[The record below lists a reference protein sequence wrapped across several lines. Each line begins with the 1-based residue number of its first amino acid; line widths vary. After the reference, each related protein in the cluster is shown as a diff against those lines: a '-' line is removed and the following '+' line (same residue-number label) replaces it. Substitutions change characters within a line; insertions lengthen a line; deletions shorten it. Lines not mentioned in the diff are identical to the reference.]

1 MNRRHF
7 LTNSLGFAAASSLMA
22 GCRWPS
28 WSVIP
33 PWLPVKVLDGGMK
46 QGHRFARD
54 WGSKALPTPS
64 SERCVNTVIL
74 GGGIAGLTA
83 GWRLAQAD
91 FKDFL
96 LLQGFE
102 QYGNASGGQWQDV
115 SYPRGAH
122 YLPFP
127 TPESIH
133 VQEILRAFGI
143 LQGQNL
149 ADINSYDER
158 CVLHS
163 PDERL
168 WLGGREEWHDT
179 ILPPAAKGSSDLA
192 QQQRF
197 FRYVNSLKGKRG
209 TDGKVLFAI
218 PIAFSSQDAEWRKLD
233 TMTFD
238 EWLNREGYTS
248 ASFRWYLDYGCRDDY
263 GFGSDKVSAWAGI
276 HYFASR
282 VHDSEKPHQTS
293 LLTWGGGL
301 NPLAKQLSQASLP
314 QQLPQAAMRMVET
327 RDGVQV
333 WSTDMHGKV
342 TLIHAKRAICAMP
355 LHVLKHVFPQIKDYG
370 FDVEQDI
377 LPHVPWLVSNIWLNG
392 FPLEVGDVPLSWENI
407 VYGSKSLGYVT
418 ATQQWIRVAR
428 PPRSVFTAYHS
439 FADQE
444 PAIARRWMQNAS
456 VHELLDVGIQ
466 DVIKVYGTDLWSCVA
481 GVEVMMRGH
490 AMSAPVKG
498 YLSQK
503 GLLALRDA
511 DQKVTFAHSDL
522 SGYSIF
528 EEASWWGWQAAG
540 RII

>member
-7 LTNSLGFAAASSLMA
+7 LGYAAASSLMA

-33 PWLPVKVLDGGMK
+33 PWLPIKILDGGMR
-46 QGHRFARD
+46 QGHQYVRD
-54 WGSKALPTPS
+54 QAQHMPSPS
-64 SERCVNTVIL
+64 SERHVDTVIL

-83 GWRLAQAD
+83 GWRLAQAG

-96 LLQGFE
+96 LLNGFE
-102 QYGNASGGQWQDV
+102 QYGNASAGEWQDV

-127 TPESIH
+127 TPESVH
-133 VQEILRAFGI
+133 VQEILRDFGI

-149 ADINSYDER
+149 GDINSYDER
-158 CVLHS
+158 CVVHS

-168 WLGGREEWHDT
+168 WLGGGQYWHDT
-179 ILPPAAKGSSDLA
+179 LMPPAAKDSADWV

-197 FRYVNSLKGKRG
+197 LKLVNGLKGKRG
-209 TDGKVLFAI
+209 LDGKVLFAI
-218 PIAFSSQDAEWRKLD
+218 PIALSSQDAEWRKLD
-233 TMTFD
+233 TLTFD
-238 EWLNREGYTS
+238 QWLDREGYTS
-248 ASFRWYLDYGCRDDY
+248 EGLRWYLDYSCRDDY

-282 VHDSEKPHQTS
+282 IHDSEKDHQTS

-301 NPLAKQLSQASLP
+301 NPLAQQLSQASLP
-314 QQLPQAAMRMVET
+314 QQLAQAAMHLIET

-333 WSTDMHGKV
+333 WSTDMTGKV
-342 TLIHAKRAICAMP
+342 TLIKAKRAICAIP
-355 LHVLKHVFPQIKDYG
+355 LHVLKHVFPQLKDYG
-370 FDVEQDI
+370 FDVTQDI
-377 LPHVPWLVSNIWLNG
+377 LPHVPWLVSNVWLNG
-392 FPLEVGDVPLSWENI
+392 FPREVGDVPLSWENI
-407 VYGSKSLGYVT
+407 VYGSKSLGYVV

-428 PPRSVFTAYHS
+428 PSHSVFTAYHS
-439 FADQE
+439 MADQE
-444 PAIARRWMQNAS
+444 PDVARAWMQRATPY
-456 VHELLDVGIQ
+456 ELLDVGLQ
-466 DVIKVYGTDLWSCVA
+466 DLIKVYGPDLWPCVA
-481 GVEVMMRGH
+481 GVEVMLRGH

-511 DQKVTFAHSDL
+511 DQKVMFAHSDL

-540 RII
+540 KLI

>member
-7 LTNSLGFAAASSLMA
+7 LGFAAANSLMA

-46 QGHRFARD
+46 QGHRFAR
-54 WGSKALPTPS
+54 GGGNALPTPS
-64 SERCVNTVIL
+64 SERRVDTVIL
-74 GGGIAGLTA
+74 GGGVAGLTA
-83 GWRLAQAD
+83 GWRLAQAG

-102 QYGNASGGQWQDV
+102 QYGNASSGQWQDV

-127 TPESIH
+127 TPESTH
-133 VQEILRAFGI
+133 VQEMLRAFGI

-149 ADINSYDER
+149 GDVNSYDER
-158 CVLHS
+158 CVVHA
-163 PDERL
+163 PAERL
-168 WLGGREEWHDT
+168 WIGGKQHWQDSV
-179 ILPPAAKGSSDLA
+179 IPPAVKGSVESV

-197 FRYVNSLKGKRG
+197 FAFVDALKGRKG
-209 TDGKVLFAI
+209 SDGKVLFAI
-218 PIAFSSQDAEWRKLD
+218 PIALSSQDASFRKLD

-238 EWLNREGYTS
+238 QWLNREGYT
-248 ASFRWYLDYGCRDDY
+248 AEGLRWFLDYSCRDDY

-282 VHDSEKPHQTS
+282 VYDSDKDHQTS
-293 LLTWGGGL
+293 ILTWGSGL
-301 NPLAKQLSQASLP
+301 LPLAEQLSHASSA
-314 QQLPQAAMRMVET
+314 QQLAKAAIRMVET
-327 RDGVQV
+327 REGVEV
-333 WSTDMHGKV
+333 WSTDMRGKT
-342 TLIHAKRAICAMP
+342 TLIRAKRAICAMP
-355 LHVLKHVFPQIKDYG
+355 LHVLKHVFPQLKDYG
-370 FDVEQDI
+370 FDVGQDI
-377 LPHVPWLVSNIWLNG
+377 LPHVPWMVSNVWLNG
-392 FPLEVGDVPLSWENI
+392 FPREKGEVPLSWENI
-407 VYGSKSLGYVT
+407 IYGSKSLGYVT
-418 ATQQWIRVAR
+418 ATQQLIRAAR

-439 FADQE
+439 FADQAPE
-444 PAIARRWMQNAS
+444 SARAWMQNAS

-466 DVIKVYGTDLWSCVA
+466 DVIKVYGTDLWPCVA
-481 GVEVMMRGH
+481 GVEIMMRGH
-490 AMSAPVKG
+490 AMSAPVTG

-503 GLLALRDA
+503 GLIALRDA
-511 DQKVTFAHSDL
+511 DQKVMFAHSDL

-540 RII
+540 RMI

>member
-7 LTNSLGFAAASSLMA
+7 LSNSLGFAAASSLMA

-54 WGSKALPTPS
+54 AGGQALPTPS
-64 SERCVNTVIL
+64 AERRVDTVIL
-74 GGGIAGLTA
+74 GGGVAGLTA
-83 GWRLAQAD
+83 GWRLAQAG

-102 QYGNASGGQWQDV
+102 QYGNASRGQWQDV

-149 ADINSYDER
+149 GDVNSYDER
-158 CVLHS
+158 CVVHA

-168 WLGGREEWHDT
+168 WLGGQQYWHDT
-179 ILPPAAKGSSDLA
+179 VMPPVKKGSQDSI

-197 FRYVNSLKGKRG
+197 LALINSLKGKRG
-209 TDGKVLFAI
+209 SDDKVLFAI
-218 PIAFSSQDAEWRKLD
+218 PIALSSQDVEWRKLD
-233 TMTFD
+233 MMTFD
-238 EWLNREGYTS
+238 QWLNREGYTS
-248 ASFRWYLDYGCRDDY
+248 EGLRWFLDYSCRDDY

-282 VHDSEKPHQTS
+282 VHDSEKDHQTS
-293 LLTWGGGL
+293 LLTWGAGL
-301 NPLAKQLSQASLP
+301 NPLAEKLSKASLAQQLS
-314 QQLPQAAMRMVET
+314 QAAMRMVET

-333 WSTDMHGKV
+333 
-342 TLIHAKRAICAMP
+342 
-355 LHVLKHVFPQIKDYG
+355 KHVFPQVKDYG
-370 FDVEQDI
+370 FDVEHDI

-392 FPLEVGDVPLSWENI
+392 FPKEVGDVPLSWQNI
-407 VYGSKSLGYVT
+407 IYGSKSLGYVT

-428 PPRSVFTAYHS
+428 PPHSVFTAYHS
-439 FADQE
+439 FADQA
-444 PAIARRWMQNAS
+444 PALARTWMQNAS
-456 VHELLDVGIQ
+456 VHELLDIGIQ
-466 DVIKVYGTDLWSCVA
+466 DVIKVYGTDLWPCVA

-511 DQKVTFAHSDL
+511 DQKVMFAHSDL

>member
-7 LTNSLGFAAASSLMA
+7 LGFAAASSLMA

-46 QGHRFARD
+46 QGHRFAR
-54 WGSKALPTPS
+54 GGGNQLPTPS
-64 SERCVNTVIL
+64 SERRVDTVIL
-74 GGGIAGLTA
+74 GGGVAGLTA
-83 GWRLAQAD
+83 GWRLAQAGY
-91 FKDFL
+91 KDFL

-102 QYGNASGGQWQDV
+102 QYGNASSGQWQDV

-127 TPESIH
+127 TPESTH
-133 VQEILRAFGI
+133 VQEMLRAFGI

-149 ADINSYDER
+149 GDVNSYDER
-158 CVLHS
+158 CVVHA
-163 PDERL
+163 PAERL
-168 WLGGREEWHDT
+168 WIDGKQHWHDSV
-179 ILPPAAKGSSDLA
+179 IPPAAKGSDDLV

-197 FRYVNSLKGKRG
+197 FALIDALKGKKG
-209 TDGKVLFAI
+209 SDGKVLFAI
-218 PIAFSSQDAEWRKLD
+218 PIALSSQDASFRKLD

-238 EWLNREGYTS
+238 QWLNREGYTS
-248 ASFRWYLDYGCRDDY
+248 EGLRWFLDYSCRDDY

-282 VHDSEKPHQTS
+282 MYDSDKDHQTP
-293 LLTWGGGL
+293 LLTWGSGL
-301 NPLAKQLSQASLP
+301 LPLAEQLSQSCLA
-314 QQLPQAAMRMVET
+314 QQLPHAAIRMVET
-327 RDGVQV
+327 PEGVEV
-333 WSTDMHGKV
+333 WSTDMRGKV
-342 TLIHAKRAICAMP
+342 TLIRAKRAICAMP
-355 LHVLKHVFPQIKDYG
+355 LHVLKHVFPQLKDYG
-370 FDVEQDI
+370 FDVAQDL
-377 LPHVPWLVSNIWLNG
+377 LPHVPWLVSNVWLNG
-392 FPLEVGDVPLSWENI
+392 FPRESGEVPLSWENI

-418 ATQQWIRVAR
+418 ATQQLIRAAR

-439 FADQE
+439 CADQAPE
-444 PAIARRWMQNAS
+444 AARAWMQKAS
-456 VHELLDVGIQ
+456 VHALLDVGIQ
-466 DVIKVYGTDLWSCVA
+466 DVIKVYGSDLWPCVA
-481 GVEVMMRGH
+481 GVEIMMRGH
-490 AMSAPVKG
+490 AMSAPVQG

-511 DQKVTFAHSDL
+511 DQKVMFAHSDL

-540 RII
+540 RMI